1 MVSSVL
7 RGLLFSLSLSTLIF
21 LYAPGESCFLGQPG
35 LRWPPLSVWLRL
47 RTASGVFTPHRGNM
61 RSALRFLSDRNPW
74 PAFGWGEDIFCLDL
88 LPWDSGAPALLLLPG
103 KAPLA
108 LRFLFPGRSQR
119 RAFCFIGCCLVLRGL
134 RLGFHLGNACSLLS
148 SQSFCV
154 LVLFHF
160 FAAFRWNFNG
170 YSKKYNDCTFG
181 GTISFFL
188 PVLVEIPM
196 LPGKSTMI
204 VLFGIW
210 SGVWPCFIFLLGR
223 IHGRPELTN
232 FSREYTYIHTTRSP
246 LFRDHFIGGGQIT
259 PFFIPQRPNAALRYM
274 LRTNIKDT

>member
-160 FAAFRWNFNG
+160 FAAFR
-170 YSKKYNDCTFG
+170 
-181 GTISFFL
+181 
-188 PVLVEIPM
+188 
-196 LPGKSTMI
+196 
-204 VLFGIW
+204 
-210 SGVWPCFIFLLGR
+210 
-223 IHGRPELTN
+223 
-232 FSREYTYIHTTRSP
+232 
-246 LFRDHFIGGGQIT
+246 
-259 PFFIPQRPNAALRYM
+259 
-274 LRTNIKDT
+274 